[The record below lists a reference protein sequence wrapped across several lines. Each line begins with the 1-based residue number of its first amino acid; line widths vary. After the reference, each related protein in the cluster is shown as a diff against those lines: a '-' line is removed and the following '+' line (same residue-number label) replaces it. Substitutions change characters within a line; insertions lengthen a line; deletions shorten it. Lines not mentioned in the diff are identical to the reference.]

1 MIDAVVCMVEE
12 HDLLL
17 VLLAGAMCLGG
28 AISIIQ
34 LFMRALIGEGVT
46 RHGWHLLG
54 AVTLGS
60 AVWCTH
66 FIAMLAHRPGVAVSF
81 DPVLTIVSLLVPI
94 LGALPGLALAGAAR
108 ASSGIMLPA
117 AGGAIVGGAVGAMH
131 FTGMLA
137 YRIEGIVTWRPGF
150 VAASV
155 ALAVVLSALAFS
167 LAAERRDGRVRA
179 SAVAAFVLAV
189 LSLHFT
195 GMAALRI
202 TPLGPASPGMTAET
216 FGAMALAIAV
226 AGLLVIT
233 TGVFALLMD
242 RAAQRAQ
249 ATQLALLARTDALT
263 GLANRAAFRD
273 RLDAALSHAE
283 QNDGLLAVIAI
294 DLAGFR
300 RLNEAAGH
308 EAGDMALRVMAQR
321 FAVALGPQGTV
332 ARLGNDDFA
341 AFLPFASRAS
351 LTRAVTAL
359 QAAAAAPLELG
370 AMLVPLGAQFGIACF
385 PEDGTCRDVLAGNAD
400 LALARAK
407 ATGGTSP
414 AFYDATLDEA
424 ARDRRAIAEALK
436 DAIEAGGLTLHY
448 QLQASAADGTITG
461 YEALLRW
468 AHPTRGRIPPSLFV
482 PIAEEAGL
490 VGALGAWALR
500 RACADAA
507 GWEAPWRVAVNL
519 SPLQL
524 ADPDLP
530 AMIRDTLAET
540 RLAPARL
547 EIELTE
553 TAIIEDEAR
562 ALATLH
568 AIKALGVGVALDDF
582 GTGYSSLKTL
592 RSFAFDKIKLDRF
605 FMAEIETSAASKALL
620 RSVLALGKSL
630 GIPVLAEGVET
641 PAQLAILR
649 QEGCDE
655 VQGYLLGRPGPEV
668 ARAQPRP
675 EPVRRAA

>member
-1 MIDAVVCMVEE
+1 MIETVTCMVEQ
-12 HDLLL
+12 HDLRL
-17 VLLAGAMCLGG
+17 VLLAAAMCIGG
-28 AISIIQ
+28 AVSVVQ
-34 LFMRALIGEGVT
+34 LFSRALIGQGLT

-66 FIAMLAHRPGVAVSF
+66 FIAMLAHRPGVPVSF

-94 LGALPGLALAGAAR
+94 LGALPGLMLAGAAP
-108 ASSGIMLPA
+108 AGGGLLLPA
-117 AGGAIVGGAVGAMH
+117 SGGAIIGGAIGAMH
-131 FTGMLA
+131 FAGMLA
-137 YRIEGIVTWRPGF
+137 YRVDGIVIWRPGF
-150 VAASV
+150 VAAAV
-155 ALAVVLSALAFS
+155 GLAVILAALAFC
-167 LAAERRDGRVRA
+167 LAAERRDGRVRPA
-179 SAVAAFVLAV
+179 AVGAFVLAV

-195 GMAALRI
+195 GMAGVQI
-202 TPLGPASPGMTAET
+202 TPLGPASAGMAAET
-216 FGAMALAIAV
+216 FGAMALSIAA

-233 TGVFALLMD
+233 TGVFAHMMD
-242 RAAQRAQ
+242 RAAQRNQ
-249 ATQLALLARTDALT
+249 AAQLALLAMTDALT

-273 RLDAALSHAE
+273 RLDKAITHAGDT
-283 QNDGLLAVIAI
+283 DGPLAVIAI
-294 DLAGFR
+294 DLAGFK
-300 RLNEAAGH
+300 RLNETAGH

-321 FAVALGPQGTV
+321 LAIALGPHGTL

-341 AFLPFASRAS
+341 AFLPCPSRA
-351 LTRAVTAL
+351 AL
-359 QAAAAAPLELG
+359 GRTIAALEAAAAQPLELG
-370 AMLVPLGAQFGIACF
+370 PAPLALGAHFGIACF
-385 PEDGTCRDVLAGNAD
+385 PDDGTSRDALTGNAE

-407 ATGGTSP
+407 ASGV
-414 AFYDATLDEA
+414 ACHCFYDAELDEA
-424 ARDRRAIAEALK
+424 ARERRVLADALK
-436 DAIEAGGLTLHY
+436 EAIGEGALALHF
-448 QLQASAADGTITG
+448 QLQASVSGGDITG

-468 AHPTRGRIPPSLFV
+468 THPTRGRIPPSLFV

-507 GWEAPWRVAVNL
+507 RWRMPWRVAVNL

-524 ADPDLP
+524 ADPALP
-530 AMIRDTLAET
+530 ALIRDTLAET
-540 RLAPARL
+540 GLPAARL

-562 ALATLH
+562 ALATLR

-592 RSFAFDKIKLDRF
+592 RSFPFDKIKLDRF

-655 VQGYLLGRPGPEV
+655 AQGYLLGRPGPLV
-668 ARAQPRP
+668 ARAQPQH
-675 EPVRRAA
+675 EAERRAA